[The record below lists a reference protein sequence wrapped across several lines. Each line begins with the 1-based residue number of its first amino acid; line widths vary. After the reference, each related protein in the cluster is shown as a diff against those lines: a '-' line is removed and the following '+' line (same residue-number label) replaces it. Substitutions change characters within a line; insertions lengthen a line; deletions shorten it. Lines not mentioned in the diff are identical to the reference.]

1 MNSVRQNHHRPITP
15 GCNENSI
22 IDLIQRRRVLGV
34 TDPRDMVLAHAG
46 FASDGEKIKVDFS
59 KTCNEVYE
67 DIAWYILLE
76 DPTRPFQMDSQ
87 LQSSCV

>member
-1 MNSVRQNHHRPITP
+1 
-15 GCNENSI
+15 
-22 IDLIQRRRVLGV
+22 VLGV